1 MIETRLI
8 SLEDI
13 EAWLE
18 SPEQLSTI
26 LDRPIIEQ
34 SLLPVDSFLE
44 FLNSLSQRPLW
55 TGVWGFVDG
64 GLAGSAMFKSD
75 VQYWGIEIGYGVSPF
90 VEGRGLATAMA
101 RHLVEYAF
109 ENGVGCVRAHTLHD
123 GFASQR
129 VLEKVGFSYIG
140 DFDEPGDGLV
150 RRFEIRA
157 TSSLRTIDRCE

>member
-8 SLEDI
+8 RLEDV

-26 LDRPIIEQ
+26 LDRPIIEKA
-34 SLLPVDSFLE
+34 LPPIDSFVE
-44 FLNSLSQRPLW
+44 FLKALHGRPLW

-64 GLAGSAMFKSD
+64 GLAGSAMYKSD
-75 VQYWGIEIGYGVSPF
+75 IQYWGVEIGYGVSPF

-109 ENGVGCVRAHTLHD
+109 ENGVGCVRAHTRHD
-123 GFASQR
+123 GIASQQ
-129 VLEKVGFSYIG
+129 VLAKVGFQYVG
-140 DFDEPGDGLV
+140 DFDEPDDGV
-150 RRFEIRA
+150 VKRFEIRP
-157 TSSLRTIDRCE
+157 SSIQHSIESDE